1 MVDGPVHKAMLLD
14 QRQSGELRRNHMGVQ
29 VIAAGEVLDT
39 DVRPGQRA
47 PDELL
52 DLGDIGH
59 REKISDRCDGTIRWN
74 ADRYASY
81 VTITGYLLFAIPPL
95 ILGLLAQHW
104 VKRSFEEGS
113 KVRTHSGLTGAQV
126 CRRLLESGGLNVG
139 VESIGGQL
147 TDHYDPRAKVMRLSE
162 PVGNSSS
169 VAAVAV
175 AAHETGHAFQ
185 DAKGEFS
192 FRLRTAMVPAVNFAS
207 NAWVMVLFLGIF
219 ARSVGL
225 IQVAVALFAAVVAFS
240 LVTLPVEIGAS
251 RRAMSMLTA
260 QGILMPDEVP
270 VARKVLTAA
279 AFTYVVAAL
288 SSIYQLVLLYLS
300 TRD

>member
-1 MVDGPVHKAMLLD
+1 VVDGPVHKAMLLD

-52 DLGDIGH
+52 DLGDIG
-59 REKISDRCDGTIRWN
+59 
-74 ADRYASY
+74 
-81 VTITGYLLFAIPPL
+81 IPPL

-260 QGILMPDEVP
+260 QGILVPDEVP